1 MFLFDSH
8 SAQLIDVCWYEQF
21 LRTLSLLYFR
31 PAVLTNGIWDQVRV
45 DSGKEFYLCLFMQEI
60 LAAHRYNTVR
70 EPYKQTPSTKVSS

>member
-1 MFLFDSH
+1 
-8 SAQLIDVCWYEQF
+8 
-21 LRTLSLLYFR
+21 LYFR